1 MKGEEK
7 YLEILIKD
15 YRELPTYIMG
25 RIETTRKDF
34 PEMLNWEDTMLMV
47 EKIGNGWRLPTP
59 EEAFYFIDLSK
70 HLGIGKFDRYGNSNR
85 RGYWTRSEDFN
96 GSTQLRKGVYIDH
109 GRLYGYNVA
118 SPGLIRLVRDI

>member
-1 MKGEEK
+1 MKREEK

-34 PEMLNWEDTMLMV
+34 PEMLNWEDTMLVV
-47 EKIGNGWRLPTP
+47 EKIGDGWRLPTP
-59 EEAFYFIDLSK
+59 EESLYFINLSK
-70 HLGIGKFDRYGNSNR
+70 ELNIGEFDKDGNPNR
-85 RGYWTRSEDFN
+85 RGYWTQSEDFN
-96 GSTQLRKGVYIDH
+96 GADQLRKGVYIDH

-118 SPGLIRLVRDI
+118 NPSLIRLVRDI